1 MTQEVDST
9 YWNIFNICKPSFQI
23 AGFKTFEYYSIQ
35 VSFTTFS
42 FCQLDNVDSGG
53 VSLDLRMICIM
64 MTPTGIM
71 MTHGWWRCLLWCR
84 WQSVSI
90 CSDVD
95 DKSRKNSQ
103 CTVGWSYHHKGWR
116 KNIKIGRLDHFAHCQ
131 RPSSIWSWSPLALMP
146 QSMMNIA
153 LPSKP
158 FKLENWSLQHCINIF
173 IPKLWLSVVD

>member
-42 FCQLDNVDSGG
+42 FCQLD
-53 VSLDLRMICIM
+53 C
-64 MTPTGIM
+64 M
-71 MTHGWWRCLLWCR
+71 MTHGWWRCLLWCW